1 MSKTEQIAVAETR
14 VALVSDRRY
23 PKVLSS
29 MIERA
34 SERVWASL
42 FMVDLDVAADRKHAV
57 LGIVNELAATQWRG
71 ADVRLI
77 VSGSRDNFAIA
88 EAAATAVAV
97 SRQMGIPTK
106 WLGARARRGSHA
118 KFVIADNEVL
128 LGSHNWSPSAFLGS
142 TQDSAWF
149 ESPSLAAYLCSLFAA
164 QWTRPQHKGTK

>member
-1 MSKTEQIAVAETR
+1 MNKIEGFAVTTPKT
-14 VALVSDRRY
+14 ALVSDRRY
-23 PKVLSS
+23 PKVLSG

-34 SERVWASL
+34 RERVWASL
-42 FMVDLDVAADRKHAV
+42 FMVDLDVATDRKHAV
-57 LGIVNELAATQWRG
+57 LGILDELAATRWRG

-77 VSGSRDNFAIA
+77 VSGSRDNLIIA
-88 EAAATAVAV
+88 EATATAVAV

-128 LGSHNWSPSAFLGS
+128 LGSHNWSPTAFLTS
-142 TQDSAWF
+142 KQDSAWF

-164 QWTRPQHKGTK
+164 QWLRPPQKGVK

>member
-1 MSKTEQIAVAETR
+1 MSRSEGFAVTAPQ
-14 VALVSDRRY
+14 VALVTDRRY

-29 MIERA
+29 MVERA
-34 SERVWASL
+34 RERVWASL
-42 FMVDLDVAADRKHAV
+42 FMVDLDVAADREHAV
-57 LGIVNELAATQWRG
+57 LGILNELAATQWRG

-77 VSGSRDNFAIA
+77 VSGSRDNLVIA
-88 EAAATAVAV
+88 EATATAVAV

-128 LGSHNWSPSAFLGS
+128 LGSHNWSPSAFLTS

-164 QWTRPQHKGTK
+164 QWLRPQHKGDK